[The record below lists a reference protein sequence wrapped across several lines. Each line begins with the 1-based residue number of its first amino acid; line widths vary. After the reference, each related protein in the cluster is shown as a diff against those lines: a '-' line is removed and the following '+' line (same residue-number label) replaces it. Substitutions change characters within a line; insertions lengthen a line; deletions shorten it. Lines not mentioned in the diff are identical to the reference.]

1 MAAPL
6 IPIPLQRRPS
16 AAINSAVIFTATATQ
31 SRAFSVPTRRRRRR
45 GRRRRRLGL
54 NREAPTE
61 NTAEVFSGI
70 VEFDGLIGDETGT
83 TEGSELGNWD
93 CLTHAP

>member
-16 AAINSAVIFTATATQ
+16 TAINSAVIFTATATQ

-45 GRRRRRLGL
+45 RRRRLGL

-61 NTAEVFSGI
+61 NTAQVFSGI

-83 TEGSELGNWD
+83 TEGSELGYWD

>member
-1 MAAPL
+1 M
-6 IPIPLQRRPS
+6 
-16 AAINSAVIFTATATQ
+16 
-31 SRAFSVPTRRRRRR
+31 
-45 GRRRRRLGL
+45 

-83 TEGSELGNWD
+83 AEGSELGYWD